1 VAARLGAA
9 RVQTTDSV
17 YADGDWHHGALV
29 LNRTEQTLRLYVDG
43 EPATIEPTA
52 GSCGTPASATALD
65 VTACDTPADSANAF
79 EVGRGFTG
87 AVDEV
92 EVVRFPLSAT
102 QIAKLAAANQL
113 TVDATDLR
121 TNTRSTEFGFMLE
134 DISHSGDGGL
144 YSELVRNRTFKEGW
158 QAGEG
163 SGPVPYWSL
172 VQDGGATGSFAID
185 TSQPLNAAID
195 RSLRL
200 HIDSLAPGGRLGA
213 ANGGYY
219 GVAVRPSTRYTGS
232 LWAKATPG
240 FTGRLR
246 VSLEKP
252 DGTVLAG
259 TAISGVGGDWARHT
273 YALTTPAGI
282 PTTTDNRI
290 VVTAESPRG
299 TLTGQDVWLSVVSLF
314 PPTYKGHGLRTD
326 IMEKLAAVHPGFFRI
341 PGGNYLEGATVD
353 TRFEFKQT
361 LGPIWERPGHQNTAW
376 GYWSTDGLGL
386 LEYLRMAEDVGA
398 QPLLAVFAGY
408 TLNGRHV
415 SEDDYGRYI
424 QDALDEIEY
433 AIGDTTTTWGARRAA
448 DGHPQPFNVH
458 YVEIGNEDW
467 FDQSGSYSWRFTR
480 MYEAIKARYPQLKLI
495 ATTGGYQ
502 GGAASSTS
510 SGTRPDVVDDHYY
523 QSPAW
528 FDANATRYD
537 TASRSGPQVLVGE
550 YGAIDGTPTGT
561 LRAAVGEASF
571 LTGLERNSD
580 IVIGSTF
587 APLIVNEHAPN
598 WPTNLI
604 GIDAASSYGSPS
616 YWVQR
621 TFSANTGKT
630 VIGSTLAGA
639 GGLREVVTETRSGRN
654 ATFYVKLVNYGAS
667 RQTARITFQGV
678 TRIDPTAVETVIT
691 GDPLARNTLDAPE
704 AVVPATRDVT
714 GLTTSSRFTLPGYS
728 VTVLRVTG
736 GV

>member
-1 VAARLGAA
+1 
-9 RVQTTDSV
+9 
-17 YADGDWHHGALV
+17 
-29 LNRTEQTLRLYVDG
+29 
-43 EPATIEPTA
+43 
-52 GSCGTPASATALD
+52 
-65 VTACDTPADSANAF
+65 
-79 EVGRGFTG
+79 
-87 AVDEV
+87 
-92 EVVRFPLSAT
+92 
-102 QIAKLAAANQL
+102 
-113 TVDATDLR
+113 
-121 TNTRSTEFGFMLE
+121 
-134 DISHSGDGGL
+134 
-144 YSELVRNRTFKEGW
+144 
-158 QAGEG
+158 
-163 SGPVPYWSL
+163 
-172 VQDGGATGSFAID
+172 
-185 TSQPLNAAID
+185 
-195 RSLRL
+195 
-200 HIDSLAPGGRLGA
+200 
-213 ANGGYY
+213 
-219 GVAVRPSTRYTGS
+219 
-232 LWAKATPG
+232 
-240 FTGRLR
+240 
-246 VSLEKP
+246 
-252 DGTVLAG
+252 
-259 TAISGVGGDWARHT
+259 
-273 YALTTPAGI
+273 
-282 PTTTDNRI
+282 
-290 VVTAESPRG
+290 
-299 TLTGQDVWLSVVSLF
+299 
-314 PPTYKGHGLRTD
+314 
-326 IMEKLAAVHPGFFRI
+326 
-341 PGGNYLEGATVD
+341 
-353 TRFEFKQT
+353 
-361 LGPIWERPGHQNTAW
+361 
-376 GYWSTDGLGL
+376 
-386 LEYLRMAEDVGA
+386 
-398 QPLLAVFAGY
+398 
-408 TLNGRHV
+408 
-415 SEDDYGRYI
+415 
-424 QDALDEIEY
+424 
-433 AIGDTTTTWGARRAA
+433 
-448 DGHPQPFNVH
+448 
-458 YVEIGNEDW
+458 
-467 FDQSGSYSWRFTR
+467 
-480 MYEAIKARYPQLKLI
+480 
-495 ATTGGYQ
+495 
-502 GGAASSTS
+502 
-510 SGTRPDVVDDHYY
+510 VVDDHYY